1 MSNEIH
7 LFSIPSL
14 QADTISGD
22 KLGTFSQSAHFQSVT
37 QRVRE
42 SRLAQQAERHRVRKQ
57 QAKQAAALAAAQ
69 AAALAA
75 REAEK
80 RWEAE
85 EAERRPSSARG
96 SGLQGAAQGST
107 SATKAIQK
115 ELAKMFALQT
125 GAKGKS
131 SLPAGGFEVEL
142 PEEENLYRWR
152 VKLRPSLF
160 AGSTLEAVRVGLA
173 WPCGRCLYRHFCGH
187 CLRGIVILLTHPR
200 LVIHWDGRGEG
211 KRRQ

>member
-1 MSNEIH
+1 MIVSWATHSHSLSHLREFAYDIVDSLSNIRTQRGNPQGPPFLH
-7 LFSIPSL
+7 HSL

-22 KLGTFSQSAHFQSVT
+22 KLGSFSLSAHFQGVT
-37 QRVRE
+37 QRLRE
-42 SRLAQQAERHRVRKQ
+42 SRLAQQAERHRARKQ
-57 QAKQAAALAAAQ
+57 QAKQAAVQAAAQ

-75 REAEK
+75 CEAET
-80 RWEAE
+80 RREAE
-85 EAERRPSSARG
+85 EAERRAAPARG

-125 GAKGKS
+125 GAKGQS

-160 AGSTLEAVRVGLA
+160 AGSTLEAVRAGLA
-173 WPCGRCLYRHFCGH
+173 
-187 CLRGIVILLTHPR
+187 
-200 LVIHWDGRGEG
+200 
-211 KRRQ
+211 